1 MADLLP
7 TLLGLRVRGTATI
20 QEESDPS
27 TTYKVVFQGCRPEVA
42 NYFDPGGHPVQIR
55 AHHIPAQVGTWA
67 VLTRRA
73 AMRLAMQA
81 WHDATPEERLAVR
94 PRAHKRGLSIYNT
107 FISEWL
113 TAHPAPLTTVWDGG
127 DTTWDNLK
135 TLWEEFTPTSWD
147 AGATSWDGAKTVWL

>member
-7 TLLGLRVRGTATI
+7 HLLGIRVRGTAEI
-20 QEESDPS
+20 QDETNPG

-55 AHHIPAQVGTWA
+55 AHHIPAQVGTYQ
-67 VLTRRA
+67 VLSRRM

-81 WHDATPEERLAVR
+81 WHDATPEERAAVK
-94 PRAHKRGLSIYNT
+94 PRATKRGLSVYNT

-113 TAHPAPLTTVWDGG
+113 HAHPAPISTVWDGG
-127 DTTWDNLK
+127 TTTWDNLK
-135 TLWEEFTPTSWD
+135 TLWETFTPTSWD
-147 AGATSWDGAKTVWL
+147 AGTTEWDDNKTVWL